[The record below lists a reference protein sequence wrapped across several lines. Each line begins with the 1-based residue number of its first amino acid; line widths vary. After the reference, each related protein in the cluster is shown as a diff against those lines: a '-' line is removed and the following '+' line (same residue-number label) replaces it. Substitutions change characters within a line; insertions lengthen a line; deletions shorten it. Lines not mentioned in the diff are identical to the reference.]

1 MLVDTSWISRPRNTR
16 LEVRMEVTP
25 YDFRIKAETDGER
38 TVLLVSG
45 DVALAT
51 SPILI
56 NRVEALFR
64 QPIASIILDLGEV
77 TFLDSSGIAALLRA
91 QTLAL
96 EHGVPFALSSVSPEV
111 RLVVKGAGLTDI
123 LGLES

>member
-1 MLVDTSWISRPRNTR
+1 MLIDNSWIPGTRNTR
-16 LEVRMEVTP
+16 LEARMEVTP
-25 YDFRIKAETDGER
+25 YDFRVKAETEGER
-38 TVLLVSG
+38 TVLWISG

-64 QPIASIILDLGEV
+64 KPIAGIILDLGAV
-77 TFLDSSGIAALLRA
+77 TFLDSSGLAALLRA
-91 QTLAL
+91 HTLAV
-96 EHGVPFALSSVSPEV
+96 EHDVPFALASVSPEV
-111 RLVVKGAGLTDI
+111 RLVVRSAGLTDI